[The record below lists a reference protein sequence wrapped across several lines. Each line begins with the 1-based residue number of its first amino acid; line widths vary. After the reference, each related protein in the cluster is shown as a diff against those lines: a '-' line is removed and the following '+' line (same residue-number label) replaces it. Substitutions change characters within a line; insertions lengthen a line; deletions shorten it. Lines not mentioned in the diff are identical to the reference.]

1 MRASPTADRDLA
13 LMGLFVALLGVLAA
27 IATALMLGAAVTTSL
42 LGGPWAMPGV
52 DTWLSGVLGVLGHPG
67 SPGAGL
73 GPPTAGR
80 GPRRENRDAPGPP
93 TPRTARCRHRASP
106 RARRAARSSPRHRA
120 SGRWRSRR
128 ARPAGPRTG
137 PSGQGH
143 GRQSG
148 KPSYSRVTTRG
159 WLSGVAGRDPP
170 DGHHLGR

>member
-73 GPPTAGR
+73 GQPWAG
-80 GPRRENRDAPGPP
+80 AL
-93 TPRTARCRHRASP
+93 
-106 RARRAARSSPRHRA
+106 
-120 SGRWRSRR
+120 
-128 ARPAGPRTG
+128 AGQAGWYWTITVVLLV
-137 PSGQGH
+137 
-143 GRQSG
+143 
-148 KPSYSRVTTRG
+148 VTTG
-159 WLSGVAGRDPP
+159 LVLVVA
-170 DGHHLGR
+170 